1 MLFAENTNQKNWTKR
16 LRRGRGLVLTQ
27 TSWWLS
33 ITSFSQA
40 KLVNLLNI
48 NKYDSWPWHQSWL
61 ATFDLCDKTGYSL
74 LSQKNCLNLTVWVR
88 WLTLLAP
95 QWKNFCLEFAWKQFM
110 TWAPN
115 ATNRWHKR
123 CARHIA
129 EAVNSN
135 ANSLQACE
143 LPTGRRG
150 HGHRTAWHHN
160 SQSFKYNVR
169 TNKKIKR
176 FMLFFSFTTKAQQI
190 HHKHF

>member
-1 MLFAENTNQKNWTKR
+1 MKGKWHLWYVICWKYNQKNLTQR

-33 ITSFSQA
+33 ITSCSQA

-61 ATFDLCDKTGYSL
+61 VTFDLCDKTGYCRK
-74 LSQKNCLNLTVWVR
+74 KNGLHLTMWVR
-88 WLTLLAP
+88 WPTLWAP
-95 QWKNFCLEFAWKQFM
+95 QWRNFCLEFDWGQRM

-115 ATNRWHKR
+115 ATSRWHKC

-135 ANSLQACE
+135 TNSLQACE
-143 LPTGRRG
+143 LPTGRRR
-150 HGHRTAWHHN
+150 HGHRTTWHHN
-160 SQSFKYNVR
+160 NQSFKYNVR
-169 TNKKIKR
+169 TN
-176 FMLFFSFTTKAQQI
+176 
-190 HHKHF
+190 